1 LIRVAE
7 FAGAVAL
14 VTGAASGIGRAIA
27 LAFAREGAAL
37 VLADRDAAG
46 GETVAAEIADGGGDA
61 FFVTC
66 DVADPRDAEALMQ
79 AALRRLG
86 RVHHACNNAGITTLA
101 DSWDEAVML
110 RLMAVNLNGVLFG
123 MKHQI
128 AHMRVSG
135 GGTIVNT
142 ASIAGLSSAGTVEY
156 CASKHG
162 VVGLTRSA
170 GVRYAREGVRI
181 NAVCP
186 GVIETAMTR
195 PLIENDAVRPMLEQF
210 APLGRFGRAE
220 EVAEAVLFLSSP
232 RSSFIVGH
240 ALPVDG
246 GYMAR

>member
-1 LIRVAE
+1 MAE

-27 LAFAREGAAL
+27 LAFARESASL
-37 VLADRDAAG
+37 VLADRDIEAG
-46 GETVAAEIADGGGDA
+46 TAVAKQIGRDA
-61 FFVTC
+61 MFVAC
-66 DVADPRDAEALMQ
+66 DVSDPASAEALMQ
-79 AALRRLG
+79 AALSRFG

-101 DSWDEAVML
+101 DSWDVAKML
-110 RLMAVNLNGVLFG
+110 RVMEVNLNGVLFG

-128 AHMRVSG
+128 AHMSAAG

-142 ASIAGLSSAGTVEY
+142 ASIAGLSSSGTVEY

-170 GVRYAREGVRI
+170 GVRYAKEGIRI

-195 PLIENDAVRPMLEQF
+195 PLLENDAVRPALEQF
-210 APLGRFGRAE
+210 SPLGRCGRPE
-220 EVAEAVLFLSSP
+220 EVADAVLFLSSP

>member
-1 LIRVAE
+1 VAE
-7 FAGAVAL
+7 FRGAVAL

-37 VLADRDAAG
+37 VLADLDETGGAA
-46 GETVAAEIADGGGDA
+46 VAAEIAAGGGEA
-61 FFVTC
+61 LFVAC
-66 DVADPRDAEALMQ
+66 DVAEPPDADRLME
-79 AALRRLG
+79 AALRRHG
-86 RVHHACNNAGITTLA
+86 KVQHACNNAGITTLA

-110 RLMAVNLNGVLFG
+110 RLVSVNLNGVLFG
-123 MKHQI
+123 MKRQI
-128 AHMRVSG
+128 LHMRASG

-142 ASIAGLSSAGTVEY
+142 ASIAGLSAAGTVEY

-186 GVIETAMTR
+186 GVIDTPMTEALIGNEMVR
-195 PLIENDAVRPMLEQF
+195 PLMEQMV
-210 APLGRFGRAE
+210 PLGRFGQPE
-220 EVAEAVLFLSSP
+220 DVAEAVLFLSSP

>member
-1 LIRVAE
+1 
-7 FAGAVAL
+7 
-14 VTGAASGIGRAIA
+14 
-27 LAFAREGAAL
+27 
-37 VLADRDAAG
+37 VLADRDAEG
-46 GETVAAEIADGGGDA
+46 GAALAAEIGGDS
-61 FFVTC
+61 FFVRC
-66 DVADPRDAEALMQ
+66 DVADPGHADRLMQ
-79 AALRRLG
+79 AALGRYG

-101 DSWDEAVML
+101 DGWEEAVML

-128 AHMRVSG
+128 THMRAAG

-142 ASIAGLSSAGTVEY
+142 ASVAGLSAAGTVEY

-170 GVRYAREGVRI
+170 GVRYAKDGVRI

-195 PLIENDAVRPMLEQF
+195 PLIENEAVRPYLEQM

-232 RSSFIVGH
+232 RSSFIVAH